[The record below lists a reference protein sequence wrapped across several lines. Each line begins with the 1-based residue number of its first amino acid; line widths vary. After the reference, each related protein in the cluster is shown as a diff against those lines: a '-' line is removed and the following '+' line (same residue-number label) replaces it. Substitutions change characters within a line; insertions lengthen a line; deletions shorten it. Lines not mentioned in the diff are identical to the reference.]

1 MDLMQVIDQIGREK
15 GIEKA
20 VLIDAVG
27 AAILSASRKSLPAAQ
42 ATLDLRV
49 DFDGTTGQFKLYGVR
64 KVVEVPTNLKVE
76 ISLEDALAI
85 NPDAQIGD
93 EVKSPVALQTERFGR
108 IAAQTAKQVI
118 IQRVRE
124 AERDSVYQTF
134 KEKEGELVHGVV
146 QRVIKGNAILNI
158 GKAEAIL
165 PVREQLPRE
174 EFRVGDRVRAY
185 ILDVRKTSKG
195 SQIVV
200 SRTHPG
206 FLKRLFE
213 LEVPEIYEGI
223 VEVRTAAREAGE
235 RAKIAVVSKDSN
247 VDPVGACV
255 GYRGARVQAIV
266 RELQGEKIDII
277 PWRDDPAAFVKAALA
292 PAEVQRVSAEAESRA
307 LRVTVA
313 DDQLSLAIGKRGQN
327 ARLAAK
333 LVGWKV
339 DIKSTSELQREAEA
353 TLSGL
358 MGAEARA
365 EAPAELD
372 EATALEQLVAL
383 PGVGDKLAARLV
395 AAGFRGLSALAAATP
410 EALQEIEGIGPRSAE
425 KILQA
430 AREALQP
437 GATETGEAPESDTEA
452 AAPTAAE
459 TPSPEEA
466 PPPEPLEAERTAPP
480 VTAG

>member
-15 GIEKA
+15 GIEKSIL
-20 VLIDAVG
+20 VDAVG
-27 AAILSASRKSLPAAQ
+27 AAILSASRKSLPVAQ
-42 ATLDLRV
+42 AALDLRV
-49 DFDGTTGQFKLYGVR
+49 DFDGKLGQFTLYAVR
-64 KVVEVPTNLKVE
+64 KVVEEPTIPKVE
-76 ISLEDALAI
+76 ISLAEAQQI
-85 NPDAQIGD
+85 NPGAQIGD
-93 EVKSPVALQTERFGR
+93 EVKTPVPVPANSFGR

-124 AERDSVYQTF
+124 AERDSVFQTF

-165 PVREQLPRE
+165 PLREQLPRE

-185 ILDVRKTSKG
+185 ILDVKKTSKG

-223 VEVRTAAREAGE
+223 VEVKVAVREAGE
-235 RAKIAVVSKDSN
+235 RAKIAVASKDSN

-266 RELQGEKIDII
+266 RELMGEKIDIV
-277 PWRDDPAAFVKAALA
+277 PWREDPAAFVKAALA
-292 PAEVQRVSAEAESRA
+292 PAEVQRATGESDTRT
-307 LRVTVA
+307 LRVVVA

-339 DIKSTSELQREAEA
+339 DIKSTSELQREAQAILTGMMSGGEA
-353 TLSGL
+353 LPSD
-358 MGAEARA
+358 
-365 EAPAELD
+365 APAE
-372 EATALEQLVAL
+372 ALERFVSL
-383 PGVGDKLAARLV
+383 PGVGETLAARLV
-395 AAGFRGLSALAAATP
+395 ATGYTSLQGLADATL
-410 EALQEIEGIGPRSAE
+410 EALQEIEGIGPKSAE
-425 KILQA
+425 RIRQLARDAATTSPASLQ
-430 AREALQP
+430 
-437 GATETGEAPESDTEA
+437 S
-452 AAPTAAE
+452 AE
-459 TPSPEEA
+459 TSELPSEVADIPA
-466 PPPEPLEAERTAPP
+466 TD
-480 VTAG
+480 AGPDAGE